1 MIVSTHYY
9 SPRSPEM
16 VAPHVK
22 ELMSS
27 SSFIRKMFEEGIKMK
42 AEFGADKVF
51 DFSIGNPDL
60 EPPPKVKKMLAE
72 LGQSGVSGLHGY
84 MPNPGYPETRA
95 AMAAKV
101 SREQGVTLDFK
112 GVVMG
117 VGAAGAMNSV
127 LKAILSPGDEVLVP
141 APYFAEYGNYVR
153 NHGGVLK
160 PVATKGDFSLDTG
173 SIASAITEK
182 TAAIIINSPNNPTGK
197 IYTSADI
204 DSLASVLGSAKR
216 RTGRTVLVIADEP
229 YREIVYDNRA
239 IAPIFPKWDATV
251 VVSSFAK
258 NLSLPGERIGYAAVN
273 PSCPEAGEL
282 VDAIIFATRVLGF
295 VNAPAT
301 FQRIVASCW
310 DEPVDYSSYA
320 KRRDALTAI
329 LDRAGIEYAVPE
341 GAFYL
346 FCKVPARKAGG
357 ATGSTTGVDA
367 TAGDAGAT
375 GDDGAFC
382 AHLKNYKIL
391 GVPGTGFGK
400 RGWFRLAYCVSAA
413 SIANSA
419 DAFARARAD
428 W

>member
-1 MIVSTHYY
+1 
-9 SPRSPEM
+9 M

-22 ELMSS
+22 ELMAS

-60 EPPPKVKKMLAE
+60 EPPAKVKSMLADI
-72 LGQSGVSGLHGY
+72 GKSGATGVHAY

-95 AMAAKV
+95 AMAKKV
-101 SREQGVTLDFK
+101 SREQGVTLDFSK
-112 GVVMG
+112 IVMG

-160 PVATKGDFSLDTG
+160 PVATKADFSLDTG

-197 IYTSADI
+197 IYTDADI
-204 DSLASVLGSAKR
+204 DSLAALLAAAKK
-216 RTGRTVLVIADEP
+216 RTGRTILVIADEP
-229 YREIVYDNRA
+229 YREIVYDNRT

-258 NLSLPGERIGYAAVN
+258 NLSLPGERIGYTAVN
-273 PSCPEAGEL
+273 PSCPESGEL

-301 FQRIVASCW
+301 FQRIVAECW
-310 DEPVDYSSYA
+310 DEPVDYSSYTE
-320 KRRDALTAI
+320 RRDALTEI
-329 LDRAGIEYAVPE
+329 LDRAGIGYAVPE

-346 FCKVPARKAGG
+346 FCKVPARKSGG
-357 ATGSTTGVDA
+357 SHDASTSDA
-367 TAGDAGAT
+367 V

-382 AHLKNYKIL
+382 AHLKKYRIL

-400 RGWFRLAYCVSAA
+400 KGWFRLAYCVSAK
-413 SIANSA
+413 SIAGSA
-419 DAFARARAD
+419 ESFASARAD

>member
-1 MIVSTHYY
+1 
-9 SPRSPEM
+9 M

-60 EPPPKVKKMLAE
+60 EPPAKVKKMLAE
-72 LGQSGVSGLHGY
+72 LGQSGASGQHAY
-84 MPNPGYPETRA
+84 MPNAGYPETRA
-95 AMAAKV
+95 AMAKKV
-101 SREQGVTLDFK
+101 SREQGVPVDFSR
-112 GVVMG
+112 VIMG

-160 PVATKGDFSLDTG
+160 PVATKDDFSLDTAT
-173 SIASAITEK
+173 IASAITEK
-182 TAAIIINSPNNPTGK
+182 TAAIIINSPNNPSGK
-197 IYTSADI
+197 IYTDSDI
-204 DSLASVLGSAKR
+204 ASLASVLEATR
-216 RTGRTVLVIADEP
+216 IRTGRTILVIADEP
-229 YREIVYDNRA
+229 YREIVYDNRT
-239 IAPIFPKWDATV
+239 IAPIFPKWGATV

-258 NLSLPGERIGYAAVN
+258 NLSLPGERIGYTVVN
-273 PSCPEAGEL
+273 PECPEAGEL

-301 FQRIVASCW
+301 FQKIVAACW
-310 DEPVDYSSYA
+310 DEPVDYSSYT
-320 KRRDALTAI
+320 KRRDTLTAI
-329 LDRAGIEYAVPE
+329 LSAAGIEYAVPE

-346 FCKVPARKAGG
+346 FCKVPVKKSGN
-357 ATGSTTGVDA
+357 ATDA
-367 TAGDAGAT
+367 SDDA
-375 GDDGAFC
+375 AFC
-382 AHLKNYKIL
+382 AHLKKYRIL

-400 RGWFRLAYCVSAA
+400 KGWFRLAYCVSADA
-413 SIANSA
+413 IARSA
-419 DAFARARAD
+419 EPFAQARAD